1 VAGGSVAACK
11 LSVVNQK
18 GGVGKTTTAVN
29 LAAALA
35 ARGLRVLLIDYDAQG
50 NASHFLGFV
59 DRLDGSSLYTSADC
73 TLGRGQ
79 FAPQE
84 TALPGLDLLPANELL
99 ARIERTLLENV
110 FAGSRRLASAVRLI
124 EDRYDFIIADCAP
137 TLGMLAINAMAAC
150 PEVIV
155 PVKLAPA
162 SVMGALGLQ
171 EHIAAL
177 REHVEPSIRIL
188 GILGTFHKETGSMTR
203 EVLGKLRA
211 IFGDELLFRTL
222 IHASDR
228 VERAAGKGAPIYAL
242 EPQRREAIE
251 YDLFAEEVLA
261 RSRPAQKR
269 ASPDEQRRTT

>member
-1 VAGGSVAACK
+1 VTALK
-11 LSVVNQK
+11 FSVVNQK

-29 LAAALA
+29 LGAALA
-35 ARGLRVLLIDYDAQG
+35 ARGFRVLLVDYDPQG

-59 DRLDGSSLYTSADC
+59 DRLDEARLFTSADF
-73 TLGRGQ
+73 TLGRGS
-79 FAPQE
+79 FTPLP
-84 TALPGLDLLPANELL
+84 TGLPGLDLLPANDHL

-110 FAGSRRLASAVRLI
+110 FAGSRRLAAAMRAV
-124 EDRYDFIIADCAP
+124 EHRYDFIIADCAP
-137 TLGMLAINAMAAC
+137 SLGMLAINAMVAC

-155 PVKLAPA
+155 PIKLAPA

-203 EVLGKLRA
+203 EVLAKLRA

-222 IHASDR
+222 IHASDS

-242 EPQRREAIE
+242 EPRRREAIE
-251 YDLFAEEVLA
+251 YDLLAEEVLA
-261 RSRPAQKR
+261 RGRPAQQQ
-269 ASPDEQRRTT
+269 AILDQQRRPM